1 MRSDL
6 AALGA
11 VFLWGSLATL
21 AAFLSHIP
29 PFLLTGIGLLIGS
42 LVSLPLAGF
51 HLKKLKVSK
60 TALAVGV
67 YGLFGYHA
75 ALFAGLQNA
84 PSVQA
89 NLVNYLWPLLIVV
102 LAPLIIPGSQLTIRH
117 VIAAIAGFIGA
128 GMAILSGTELVSGFA
143 IGYVFAFIAAIFFS
157 TYSLLSKR
165 VQFQNTGV
173 GTFGFV
179 SGALAIVAHLIF
191 EPAATIQLADWPL
204 LIALGLGPLGGS
216 FYLWVYALKNGNPQ
230 RVGLIAF
237 LTPLISTAMLLITTQ
252 TPLSPLLAISAV
264 LIIAAAVFGSRKDQG
279 VNNKTHVS

>member
-11 VFLWGSLATL
+11 VILWGSLAAL
-21 AAFLSHIP
+21 GASLGQIP

-42 LVSLPLAGF
+42 LVSLPLAKF
-51 HLKKLKVSK
+51 DLRKLEVSK
-60 TALAVGV
+60 KALLIGV

-102 LAPLIIPGSQLTIRH
+102 LAPLFIPGTSLSYRH
-117 VIAAIAGFIGA
+117 VISAMVGFAGA
-128 GMAILSGTELVSGFA
+128 GIAILSGAELVGGFA
-143 IGYVFAFIAAIFFS
+143 IGYVFAFMAAIFWS

-165 VQFQNTGV
+165 VQFNTTAV

-179 SGALAIVAHLIF
+179 SGLLAIVAHLVF
-191 EPAATIQLADWPL
+191 EPATTIQTSDWLL
-204 LIALGLGPLGGS
+204 LIALGLGPLGAS
-216 FYLWVYALKNGNPQ
+216 FYLWDYALKTGNPQ

-237 LTPLISTAMLLITTQ
+237 LTPLVSTTLLLVVTA
-252 TPLSPLLAISAV
+252 TPLSPLLIVSAV
-264 LIIAAAVFGSRKDQG
+264 MIITAAFVGSRTGKQ
-279 VNNKTHVS
+279 VNNKTHGS